1 MAAFEY
7 VALDGRGREKKGVLE
22 ADTARLARALLR
34 QQSLVPLEV
43 EETSGRAAAR
53 GAAKG
58 AAKGARRL
66 GVGGAA
72 PASAPKTSFRGGIST
87 NDLALVTRQI
97 ATLSGAGTPLE
108 ETLSAVSRQTEK
120 QKIKSLLLSV
130 RAKVMEGYTFAAALA
145 DYPRIF
151 PEIYQAT
158 VSAGEQSGH
167 LDAVLERLA
176 DYTEERQ
183 AAAATVKKA
192 LIYPSV
198 LVAASVLIVAF
209 LLAYVVPQVV
219 QVFDGMDQELPA
231 LTVGMLATS
240 DFVREWGLVVAGIGF
255 VAFVLFGRAMRAE
268 AFKMRVHALM
278 LRLPLFSKLIRGH
291 NTSQFARTLS
301 ILAAS
306 GVPVLEA
313 LDIASQVV
321 TNRPMREAVKSAAAQ
336 VREGATLSRAL
347 ERTGYFP
354 PMLLHLIASGETSGE
369 IDAMLEKAATHQER
383 ELNSAMSVFLGLFE
397 PLVILIMGGVVLTI
411 VLGILL
417 PIFEMNQLVN

>member
-7 VALDGRGREKKGVLE
+7 LALDERGREKKGVLE

-34 QQSLVPLEV
+34 QQSLTPLDV
-43 EETSGRAAAR
+43 TETSGR
-53 GAAKG
+53 GKS
-58 AAKGARRL
+58 KN
-66 GVGGAA
+66 GG
-72 PASAPKTSFRGGIST
+72 SANKSGSSPTFRGGIKT
-87 NDLALVTRQI
+87 NDLALLTRQI
-97 ATLSGAGTPLE
+97 ATLSAAGTPLE
-108 ETLSAVSRQTEK
+108 ESLSAVSRQTEK
-120 QKIKSLLLSV
+120 PKIKSLLLSV
-130 RAKVMEGYTFAAALA
+130 RAKILEGHTFASALS
-145 DYPRIF
+145 DYPKVF

-183 AAAATVKKA
+183 AANATVKKA

-198 LVAASVLIVAF
+198 LVIASVLIVGF

-219 QVFDGMDQELPA
+219 QVFEGMDQELPA
-231 LTVGMLATS
+231 LTQAMLAAS
-240 DFVREWGLVVAGIGF
+240 AFVRQWGLLVVILAVVGLVIF
-255 VAFVLFGRAMRAE
+255 KRAMMGE
-268 AFKMRVHALM
+268 SFKTRIHGFL
-278 LRLPLFSKLIRGH
+278 LKLPLFKRLIRGF
-291 NTSQFARTLS
+291 NTAQFARTLS

-313 LDIASQVV
+313 LDIGAQVI
-321 TNRPMREAVKSAAAQ
+321 TNRPMRQAVNTAAAQ
-336 VREGATLSRAL
+336 VREGSTLSDAL

-354 PMLLHLIASGETSGE
+354 PMLLHLIASGEASGQL
-369 IDAMLEKAATHQER
+369 DNMLEKAASHQER
-383 ELNSAMSVFLGLFE
+383 ELNSLMAIFLGLFE
-397 PLVILIMGGVVLTI
+397 PVVILIMGGVVLTI